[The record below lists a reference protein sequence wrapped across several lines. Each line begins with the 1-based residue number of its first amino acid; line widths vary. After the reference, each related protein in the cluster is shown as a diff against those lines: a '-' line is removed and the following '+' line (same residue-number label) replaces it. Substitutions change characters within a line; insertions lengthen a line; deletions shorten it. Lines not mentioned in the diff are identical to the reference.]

1 MFAGFCVAP
10 ACRRDP
16 YRFLIC
22 ADKFQTGYD
31 EPLLHTMYVDKTLS
45 GRPPHP
51 TRPTP
56 GPRKRAR
63 ETIAQ
68 TPDATPP
75 RTRPAAPDL
84 RPRPL
89 KAPEIHGKTRGCPKA
104 IPEREHHQDWV
115 AEGAVSSE
123 PVSPRIWAS
132 ARRVLNPRL
141 CPRAQ

>member
-89 KAPEIHGKTRGCPKA
+89 KSPEIHGKTWGRPRA
-104 IPEREHHQDWV
+104 IPECEHRQDWV

-123 PVSPRIWAS
+123 PVSHVGKRT
-132 ARRVLNPRL
+132 
-141 CPRAQ
+141 